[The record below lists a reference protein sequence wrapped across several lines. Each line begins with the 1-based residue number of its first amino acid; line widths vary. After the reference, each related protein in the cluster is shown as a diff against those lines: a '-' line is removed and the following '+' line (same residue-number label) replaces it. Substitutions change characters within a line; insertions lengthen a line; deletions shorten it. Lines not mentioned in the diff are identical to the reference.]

1 MQISGQVLGP
11 LLFALLAAV
20 GNGVFAFGQRKSAGV
35 ENSFVFITIALVVCV
50 MLCMAS
56 APFFGPVNYGVTL
69 KQNATWAIASG
80 VGLFLTYIGFNMLY
94 TQYGTGSYI
103 LYAVLSIIT
112 TSVIVGAWLLREDLN
127 LYHWLSVVAA
137 LATVGLFSYGNSL
150 R

>member
-1 MQISGQVLGP
+1 MQVLGP

-20 GNGVFAFGQRKSAGV
+20 GNGFFAFGQRKATGV

-50 MLCMAS
+50 ALCMVS
-56 APFFGPVNYGVTL
+56 APFFGPVNYGATL
-69 KQNATWAIASG
+69 KQNLNWAALSG
-80 VGLFLTYIGFNMLY
+80 VGLFLTYIGFNILY
-94 TQYGTGSYI
+94 AQYGAASYI

-112 TSVIVGAWLLREDLN
+112 TSVVVGAWLLRENLN
-127 LYHWLSVVAA
+127 LWHWLAVLTA